1 MLPGEVN
8 GCDGHPSAQRHRK
21 MSKSLT
27 GFLLQE
33 IFREDFAED
42 GMTESR
48 QEKAAAEEDR
58 SKQKKRKQ
66 AEECGRSALSY
77 REFLERINMTQEV
90 TDKLVRMAGE
100 PEEPLDLR
108 ENEPEHGLN
117 ELFQQTMTAYEARKK
132 EPWNRISEEIYI
144 ETMKCF
150 SRFVREHKVSYG
162 VYGFDRGFWTPH
174 QIEGKLFRIGEL
186 EYQIDDEEKVISV
199 HIPSDA
205 DLSDDLVDA
214 SYAEQ
219 KQFFAENFPE
229 TAGWPGMCESWL
241 LSPALKELLPS
252 DSRILAFA
260 ARFEI
265 TQTNPDA
272 TDYLEWVYK
281 LAAGQQKSAELENL
295 REDTSLQRRMK
306 DFLRAGGKVG
316 IAWGIWK
323 ES

>member
-1 MLPGEVN
+1 MRFVIVTGMSGAGKSTTLKMMEDMGYFCVDNMPIPLMTKLTELLIVPNGEITKIALGLDIRSGQNLRALDQVLDELEKAKIPLEILFLESNDDTLVKRYKETRRNHPLSKGGRIENGIAKERKKIAFLKERADYILDTSRML
-8 GCDGHPSAQRHRK
+8 
-21 MSKSLT
+21 T
-27 GFLLQE
+27 
-33 IFREDFAED
+33 RELRSELNRIFAENKEYKNLYI
-42 GMTESR
+42 TV
-48 QEKAAAEEDR
+48 
-58 SKQKKRKQ
+58 
-66 AEECGRSALSY
+66 LS
-77 REFLERINMTQEV
+77 FGF
-90 TDKLVRMAGE
+90 K
-100 PEEPLDLR
+100 
-108 ENEPEHGLN
+108 
-117 ELFQQTMTAYEARKK
+117 
-132 EPWNRISEEIYI
+132 
-144 ETMKCF
+144 
-150 SRFVREHKVSYG
+150 YG
-162 VYGFDRGFWTPH
+162 
-174 QIEGKLFRIGEL
+174 
-186 EYQIDDEEKVISV
+186 
-199 HIPSDA
+199 IPSDA

-281 LAAGQQKSAELENL
+281 LASGQQKSAELENL